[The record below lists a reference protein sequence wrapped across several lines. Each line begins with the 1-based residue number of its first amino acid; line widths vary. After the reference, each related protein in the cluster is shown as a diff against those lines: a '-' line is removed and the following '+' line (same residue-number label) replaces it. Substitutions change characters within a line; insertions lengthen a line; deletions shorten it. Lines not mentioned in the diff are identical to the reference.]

1 MTSHRSESK
10 ATIKVRP
17 PPSFIGGVQD
27 KSWTPTPEN
36 WLYGAWYMTHTSQQ
50 YYWERTKNFVIQ
62 YEPVMNGVWPCTNQ
76 ELVSLTPLNQ
86 PERHLSHISDH
97 VAFLAWGADLQNVDW
112 VVLYSTPLPG
122 ATVGLPAQVAI
133 MSRERFGPD
142 NTMVEA
148 IKEALCAAGNSEL
161 TKLVDN
167 LRPLSGAQSLNIN
180 TSTEIISVANADVI
194 HDEANGNDLNSKP
207 NDVPVESSEGITSSP
222 AHCSILP
229 GGNNGKVTTS
239 SAPENFSTSLESIDT
254 SSLETP
260 IIEHEFSWDFSS
272 DERADALNSLA
283 LENPSNVDSMK
294 NPEYGDFEYDFSIH
308 EVPATSSS
316 QDDSRIPKF
325 YPSRKRTHSDLSEK
339 QAQHA
344 QNDLRWRSQSQ
355 SYKRPTISTQHH
367 NHSFSREMYE
377 YPESSASFDADCSF
391 DRGSTSH
398 STTSQTNM
406 NHQSMNRIP
415 QTTQSNR
422 ISFTAQSHYMVSSMS
437 SSVTHYE
444 ASWRFTS
451 KCFIII
457 SKLQKLLR
465 DSSSLSLDVILA
477 TNKSAIS
484 ELAQMFDSTLASN
497 TARSTSPEDFFSIHS
512 EIQPSNTCDTSLS
525 TDFIPLMVYM
535 IALKCI
541 HDLYSQACFIFT
553 QDDHRSRSLSTPSPR
568 NTPST
573 SNSPFSNPFGLP
585 QLDFGTFKIDIADQK
600 ETIFRNYSKGAW
612 KLPECLYE
620 TKELFLDAAG

>member
-1 MTSHRSESK
+1 MSPPQKPPKLRHACNECHAS
-10 ATIKVRP
+10 KVRC
-17 PPSFIGGVQD
+17 SG
-27 KSWTPTPEN
+27 
-36 WLYGAWYMTHTSQQ
+36 
-50 YYWERTKNFVIQ
+50 ERTGCRRCVYNQQK
-62 YEPVMNGVWPCTNQ
+62 CTYS
-76 ELVSLTPLNQ
+76 VSM
-86 PERHLSHISDH
+86 
-97 VAFLAWGADLQNVDW
+97 
-112 VVLYSTPLPG
+112 
-122 ATVGLPAQVAI
+122 VGKVQGH
-133 MSRERFGPD
+133 RRR
-142 NTMVEA
+142 
-148 IKEALCAAGNSEL
+148 AAVTG
-161 TKLVDN
+161 TAP
-167 LRPLSGAQSLNIN
+167 RSGAQSLNIN

-316 QDDSRIPKF
+316 QDDSRSPKRQIADPIPISPVPKF

-585 QLDFGTFKIDIADQK
+585 QLDFGTFKIDIADQRRLFS
-600 ETIFRNYSKGAW
+600 EIIARELGN
-612 KLPECLYE
+612 CLSACTRLRSY
-620 TKELFLDAAG
+620 FLMQPGDISTSTGLIEEMFLGIEEGLQSMIKRVKI